1 MKRLLSMAAALAATM
16 VLAGGAGAQPMRL
29 DGWWVVLTSI
39 PNDGSMAP
47 HRQMET
53 FRATMRTCG
62 VDIFNDDSA
71 KFQGFKP
78 GFLVAVIGAYR
89 TEAEARAQLP
99 KVERCARDAYV
110 RRARHGGE

>member
-1 MKRLLSMAAALAATM
+1 MKRLGSVAAALVAAI
-16 VLAGGAGAQPMRL
+16 VLTGSAGAQPMRL

-39 PNDGSMAP
+39 RNDGSMTP

-53 FRATMRTCG
+53 FRATMRACG

-71 KFQGFKP
+71 KFQGFTP
-78 GFLVAVIGAYR
+78 GFLVATIGAYR

-99 KVERCARDAYV
+99 KVERCARGAYV
-110 RRARHGGE
+110 KRARHGGE